1 MTRSFAIALLFAFT
15 FVSAMA
21 QGGDKKENGGKAPES
36 KTGETKPAEAKSADS
51 KSGDV
56 KPKLEPPRRAG
67 SKNASGI
74 LDLTF
79 DDLKFDIEKGAK
91 FDREVLPKKIEDYKG
106 KKITIRGYIL
116 PDSVYQ
122 REGIKV
128 FILVRDD
135 KECCFG
141 PMAAIYD
148 CMRIEMIGDAAASF
162 TTRPIAVEGEFDIKE
177 WAVIDGV
184 PRAIFHLKAKSA
196 K

>member
-1 MTRSFAIALLFAFT
+1 MLQRAMSQALAMFLLVTALGGASFAQ
-15 FVSAMA
+15 SAEE
-21 QGGDKKENGGKAPES
+21 K
-36 KTGETKPAEAKSADS
+36 KSADG
-51 KSGDV
+51 KQTNV
-56 KPKLEPPRRAG
+56 KPEPPRRAG
-67 SKNASGI
+67 AKNASGV

-91 FDREVLPKKIEDYKG
+91 FDRKMLPQKIEDYKG

-116 PDSVYQ
+116 PSSVFQ

-148 CMRIEMIGDAAASF
+148 CMRIEMEGNAIATF
-162 TTRPIAVEGEFDIKE
+162 TTRPITVEGEFDIRE
-177 WAVIDGV
+177 WAVIDGR
-184 PRAIFHLKAKSA
+184 PMAIYHMKATSA

>member
-1 MTRSFAIALLFAFT
+1 MMTRSIAIALLLAFT
-15 FVSAMA
+15 ATITIA
-21 QGGDKKENGGKAPES
+21 QGAPDKKEGDGKSPES
-36 KTGETKPAEAKSADS
+36 KPTDVKPT
-51 KSGDV
+51 DV

-91 FDREVLPKKIEDYKG
+91 FDREMLPKKIEDLKG
-106 KKITIRGYIL
+106 KKISIRGYVL
-116 PDSVYQ
+116 PDSVFQ
-122 REGIKV
+122 REGIKIFV
-128 FILVRDD
+128 LVRDD

-148 CMRIEMIGDAAASF
+148 CMRIEMVGDAVASF
-162 TTRPIAVEGEFDIKE
+162 TTRPIAVEGEFEIKE

>member
-1 MTRSFAIALLFAFT
+1 MTRWIALVLLFAG
-15 FVSAMA
+15 SSIA
-21 QGGDKKENGGKAPES
+21 QGAPDKKEGEGKAPEA
-36 KTGETKPAEAKSADS
+36 KPTDAKST
-51 KSGDV
+51 DV

-67 SKNASGI
+67 TKNASGI

-91 FDREVLPKKIEDYKG
+91 FNREMLPQKIEDYKG
-106 KKITIRGYIL
+106 KKLIIRGYIL
-116 PDSVYQ
+116 PTSVFQ
-122 REGIKV
+122 REGIKQ

-148 CMRIEMIGDAAASF
+148 CMRIELVGDAAASF
-162 TTRPIAVEGEFDIKE
+162 TTRPITVEGEFDIKE
-177 WAVIDGV
+177 WAVINGV
-184 PRAIFHLKAKSA
+184 PSAIFHLKAKSA

>member
-1 MTRSFAIALLFAFT
+1 MIRSIAIALLIAFT
-15 FVSAMA
+15 SSIAS
-21 QGGDKKENGGKAPES
+21 GGDKKENGGKSPE
-36 KTGETKPAEAKSADS
+36 EKPADVKTSDS
-51 KSGDV
+51 KANDV

-67 SKNASGI
+67 SKNSSGI

-79 DDLKFDIEKGAK
+79 DDLKFDIEKGGK
-91 FDREVLPKKIEDYKG
+91 FEREMLPKKIEDYKG

-116 PDSVYQ
+116 PTSTFQ

-128 FILVRDD
+128 FVLVRDD

-148 CMRIEMIGDAAASF
+148 CMRVELVGDAVASF
-162 TTRPIAVEGEFDIKE
+162 TTRPITVEGEFDIKE
-177 WAVIDGV
+177 WAVINGI
-184 PRAIFHLKAKSA
+184 PSAIFHLKAKSA

>member
-1 MTRSFAIALLFAFT
+1 MMTRSIAITLLLALT
-15 FVSAMA
+15 STISIA
-21 QGGDKKENGGKAPES
+21 QGAPDKKEGDGKAPDVKPEV
-36 KTGETKPAEAKSADS
+36 KPGDTKPTDL
-51 KSGDV
+51 

-67 SKNASGI
+67 SKNASGV

-79 DDLKFDIEKGAK
+79 DDFKFDIEKGAK
-91 FDREVLPKKIEDYKG
+91 FDREMLPKKIEDLKG
-106 KKITIRGYIL
+106 KKISIRGYIL
-116 PDSVYQ
+116 PDSVFQ
-122 REGIKV
+122 REGIKIFV
-128 FILVRDD
+128 LVRDD

-148 CMRIEMIGDAAASF
+148 CMRIEMVGDAVASF
-162 TTRPIAVEGEFDIKE
+162 TTRPIAVEGEFEIKE